1 MTQEDEHSTFSADS
15 GLKHHWHADCT
26 VSTNAHFEET
36 TMKLELIQTGPAPFA
51 DQFEIDHFPFILG
64 RSSTCDH
71 QVFHPMVSRKHCE
84 FKCASSGLLIEDLHS
99 SNGTYVNGHRVRARE

>member
-1 MTQEDEHSTFSADS
+1 
-15 GLKHHWHADCT
+15 
-26 VSTNAHFEET
+26 
-36 TMKLELIQTGPAPFA
+36 MKLELIQTGPAPFA

-84 FKCASSGLLIEDLHS
+84 LKREDSGVLIEDLHS
-99 SNGTYVNGHRVRARE
+99 SNGTYVNGHRVRRKEPLKDGDEINLGCVSFRVALAPSTH